1 MVALPITS
9 GAPYEC
15 LHMDNNYRQYY
26 IHCIH
31 KPIITCYSDHVGTPC
46 GGIVNNNRR
55 WSLHIRGRQS
65 WVRVTLSAAIHGAIN
80 HAMYF
85 RNLRIF
91 ARSATQS
98 DHTVTGLVRTY
109 QKVTKIGNI
118 IERNSHEKENSVYS
132 THDIA
137 AFHIIN
143 HRFARRVCPGAGGEG
158 CELPLAC

>member
-1 MVALPITS
+1 
-9 GAPYEC
+9 
-15 LHMDNNYRQYY
+15 
-26 IHCIH
+26 
-31 KPIITCYSDHVGTPC
+31 
-46 GGIVNNNRR
+46 
-55 WSLHIRGRQS
+55 
-65 WVRVTLSAAIHGAIN
+65 
-80 HAMYF
+80 MYF

-91 ARSATQS
+91 ARSATQP
-98 DHTVTGLVRTY
+98 DHTFTGLVRTY

-118 IERNSHEKENSVYS
+118 IERKSHEKENSVYS